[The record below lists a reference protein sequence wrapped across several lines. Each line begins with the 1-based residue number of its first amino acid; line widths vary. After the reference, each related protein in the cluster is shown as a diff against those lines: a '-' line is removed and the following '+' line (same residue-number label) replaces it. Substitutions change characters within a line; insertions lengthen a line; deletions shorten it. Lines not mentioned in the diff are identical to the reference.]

1 MKKSD
6 AFSLVLLVIEDI
18 ESQTTYSTSGNA
30 AIRRDVK
37 WSDKVLTQLEK
48 KQDKE
53 VKVVRAR
60 RYVVVQVAACL
71 LRDLRAKV

>member
-18 ESQTTYSTSGNA
+18 ESQTTYSTSDNA

-37 WSDKVLTQLEK
+37 WSDEVLTQLEK